1 MQKEKYNKDTL
12 SAYLNNRNYAGA
24 AQYLRNID
32 TTNYNREQL
41 DKLERDIF
49 SLDQQASDQHIMM
62 SSMDDATKQ
71 AYHFIQGL
79 NGNGTIPHADYN
91 PYIENYNVKGNEE
104 GYNILKNIGYNIFNT
119 VSPAGAIV
127 TYKSTTSSEDPIYNT
142 SKDVYGTYKE
152 LTSQMRLDPIQNI
165 YGDDYI
171 SNINKLQAKQPQ
183 MVYGFIKYKDNNGN
197 IVAGDYN
204 QITADYL
211 EGRSI
216 QGFNLRF
223 ANEEAYNAF
232 IENVNESGIK
242 SSENISKTINNDG
255 SINFEISKNDTQL
268 VYFLKAA
275 NKVKLSEE
283 YKTETIYPLI
293 AGEHGNISTM
303 PYETEVTT
311 RPYEN
316 DYTLEAYITVP
327 NTTGKGETKYYLNSS
342 QYNYQNIQNAV
353 HAVDDAE
360 SKLEQYERS
369 HSLGDTFVEETY
381 ITPFLSAGEADAY
394 KALREGK
401 INTVTYNRIRDIYK
415 EKYNNLIRQAD
426 LIQYQDVY
434 YIDEYASSNEDDV
447 THELIKADQPTKAIL
462 NQAIRVAMNENRLT
476 YNLATSG
483 GLIGTYIT
491 ISSKPD
497 KGTMTDVEFN
507 RPYTVFIPNL
517 VVGDAHK
524 LMENDTKFLAVKR
537 NGDLKRFDSR
547 TQLSNGDILRYENKQ
562 AYIGKRNT
570 DGEYN
575 YTPIDEA
582 TALNMLDTN
591 YIIRNSA
598 EEIKRLVKWDDSL
611 NEEELI
617 QTISKRIADTSYSKY
632 AETKA
637 ELLEYEDEV
646 YRTIKKLL
654 YVNL

>member
-1 MQKEKYNKDTL
+1 MTREKYNKDTL
-12 SAYLNNRNYAGA
+12 STYLNNRNYAGA

-32 TTNYNREQL
+32 ITNYNREQL

-49 SLDQQASDQHIMM
+49 SLQQQADDQHIMM

-79 NGNGTIPHADYN
+79 NGNGTIPHAEYAQHNRYADNDYFERTYN
-91 PYIENYNVKGNEE
+91 YDNYIKTNKEPENIIDVA
-104 GYNILKNIGYNIFNT
+104 KNQWNYF
-119 VSPAGAIV
+119 S
-127 TYKSTTSSEDPIYNT
+127 KSVMSNARLT
-142 SKDVYGTYKE
+142 DVV
-152 LTSQMRLDPIQNI
+152 NI
-165 YGDDYI
+165 YGDDYV

-223 ANEEAYNAF
+223 SDEEAYNAF
-232 IENVNESGIK
+232 IEKVKESNIK
-242 SSENISKTINNDG
+242 SSESISKTINNDG
-255 SINFEISKNDTQL
+255 SINFEISKNDAQL

-275 NKVKLSEE
+275 QKSNIEFHKKQHSEQVL
-283 YKTETIYPLI
+283 YPNNYPI
-293 AGEHGNISTM
+293 TSGGTAGPSIVRYNDNIKITDA
-303 PYETEVTT
+303 YE
-311 RPYEN
+311 
-316 DYTLEAYITVP
+316 LEAYLTAP
-327 NTTGKGETKYYLNSS
+327 NDTGKGETKYYLNSL

-353 HAVDDAE
+353 HAVDNAE
-360 SKLEQYERS
+360 NKLKDYERS

-381 ITPFLSAGEADAY
+381 ITPFLAAGEADAY

-415 EKYNNLIRQAD
+415 EKYDNLIRQAD

-447 THELIKADQPTKAIL
+447 THELIRADQPTKAIL

-547 TQLSNGDILRYENKQ
+547 TQLSNGDILKYENKQ
-562 AYIGKRNT
+562 PYITKRNEN
-570 DGEYN
+570 GEYVD
-575 YTPIDEA
+575 YAIDEA

-654 YVNL
+654 YANL